1 MSRLQERLD
10 RIKAG
15 FVKQVPPEVL
25 QVMAGA
31 EEELRSSGIM
41 DRIVAPGSPLEAFE
55 LTDTDDQRVRSADLL
70 SRGPLVLTVYR
81 GAW

>member
-1 MSRLQERLD
+1 MSTLQERLD

-15 FVKQVPPEVL
+15 FLKQIPDEVK

-31 EEELRSSGIM
+31 EEELRSSGII
-41 DRIVAPGSPLEAFE
+41 DLVTTPGSRLPDFQ
-55 LTDTDDQRVRSADLL
+55 LTDTDDRQVSSSDLL
-70 SRGPLVLTVYR
+70 ARGPLVLTVYR

>member
-1 MSRLQERLD
+1 MSTLQERLD

-15 FVKQVPPEVL
+15 FVSQVPQEVL

-41 DRIVAPGSPLEAFE
+41 SRIPGPGSRLEPFQLA
-55 LTDTDDQRVRSADLL
+55 DTAGQVVSSADLL

>member
-1 MSRLQERLD
+1 MSTLQERLD

-15 FVKQVPPEVL
+15 FLAQVPDEVKQL
-25 QVMAGA
+25 MAGA
-31 EEELRSSGIM
+31 QEELHASGIM
-41 DRIVAPGSPLEAFE
+41 SRLPSAGDRLVNFQ
-55 LTDTDDQRVRSADLL
+55 LTDTDDREVSSSDLL

>member
-1 MSRLQERLD
+1 MSTLQDRLD

-15 FVKQVPPEVL
+15 FVSQVPQEVI

-41 DRIVAPGSPLEAFE
+41 SRIPAPGAALEPFD
-55 LTDTDDQRVRSADLL
+55 LFDTDGTHARSADLL

>member
-1 MSRLQERLD
+1 MSTLQETLD

-15 FVKQVPPEVL
+15 FVSQVPQEVI

-31 EEELRSSGIM
+31 EEELRASGIM
-41 DRIVAPGSPLEAFE
+41 SRIHAPGATLEPFE
-55 LTDTDDQRVRSADLL
+55 LFDTDGQQVSSADLL
-70 SRGPLVLTVYR
+70 SRGSLVLTVYR

>member
-1 MSRLQERLD
+1 MSTLQERLD

-15 FVKQVPPEVL
+15 FVSKVPEEVL
-25 QVMAGA
+25 GVMARA
-31 EEELRSSGIM
+31 EEELRASDIM
-41 DRIVAPGSPLEAFE
+41 SRLPAPGSRLESFQ
-55 LTDTDDQRVRSADLL
+55 LFDTEGQRVSSDGLL

>member
-1 MSRLQERLD
+1 MSTLQERLD

-15 FVKQVPPEVL
+15 FVSQVPQEVL

-41 DRIVAPGSPLEAFE
+41 SRIPAPGSPLEPFQLA
-55 LTDTDDQRVRSADLL
+55 DTAGQVVRSADLL